1 MDSIFIR
8 QDPAGN
14 IKPDKENSAEKIGGA
29 AATIMILFK
38 NLHWQNIMHLLY
50 FSCFKS
56 LCLPEFPEGGAESE
70 LERIKVFR

>member
-38 NLHWQNIMHLLY
+38 NLH
-50 FSCFKS
+50 
-56 LCLPEFPEGGAESE
+56 
-70 LERIKVFR
+70 